1 MAKTDW
7 KNDDIVKAQ
16 DMNDIGE
23 EINNLR
29 TDIDNIHIPDAS
41 LTEKGITQLSSATD
55 STAEDRAATPKA
67 VKAAY
72 DLANNALPKT
82 GGTVTGDVSIVGNA
96 GTLDLVGTDH
106 VFMELFPKGRGAG
119 RKGYIGFPA
128 ADTNNIVIT
137 NENVVDGD
145 VIVFAKGQNI
155 SISDLYKSRG
165 TRVVND
171 LNNITE
177 NGIYDG
183 DNAANAPGTG
193 WYYVE
198 NIVHSADPS
207 NWRLQ
212 RATGFYDG
220 VTYWRQLRAGTWT
233 AWQTWGGGV
242 KKVSRYSIF
251 LDGGIS
257 KTKTIPAVDVNKT
270 SINVTGFYTAG
281 YTTGNTADSIYVAV
295 ELTNATTVTAS
306 RASDI
311 STNYDLTVHF
321 EVIEYN

>member
-145 VIVFAKGQNI
+145 VVVFAKGQNI
-155 SISDLYKSRG
+155 SISELFTSVSNGKNDIASAIIDKGGSASGSDTFAQFAAAIRG
-165 TRVVND
+165 LKGNVAMGYFDHASTSN
-171 LNNITE
+171 LSITE
-177 NGIYDG
+177 SVSGLSFTPRYVFMRIDTV
-183 DNAANAPGTG
+183 ANPGNRTRFLG
-193 WYYVE
+193 LISNQPPFNFV
-198 NIVHSADPS
+198 IGLGARADLS
-207 NWRLQ
+207 S
-212 RATGFYDG
+212 F
-220 VTYWRQLRAGTWT
+220 
-233 AWQTWGGGV
+233 
-242 KKVSRYSIF
+242 
-251 LDGGIS
+251 
-257 KTKTIPAVDVNKT
+257 IPAVGGFTVTVNF
-270 SINVTGFYTAG
+270 SIT
-281 YTTGNTADSIYVAV
+281 DSGITQLVSQFHEWIAV
-295 ELTNATTVTAS
+295 E
-306 RASDI
+306 
-311 STNYDLTVHF
+311 
-321 EVIEYN
+321 